1 VIGHAQSRVQ
11 AWLNP
16 WKYPQTTGYQSIQ
29 AWFALAAGKVFGEGP
44 GQSNAEHIPEAST
57 DYIFAVIADE
67 LGLMGAAA
75 ILIAFLVMVGSGL
88 RVALRCDRPFDKLL
102 AAGLSL
108 ILGVQAF
115 VIVGGVIRLIPL
127 TGITLPFVSYG
138 GSSLIA
144 NYVLLAILL
153 RISHDTESPEA
164 PLPGAAGIVVA

>member
-1 VIGHAQSRVQ
+1 MIGHAQSRVQ